1 MNEQIKKNIEKN
13 FLKIRGFDK
22 WEDYD
27 LIQASSK
34 LDKNIRKELIN
45 TSIIETIKEI
55 SVHEKVV
62 QNDN

>member
-13 FLKIRGFDK
+13 FLKIRGFDN

-62 QNDN
+62 QNE

>member
-34 LDKNIRKELIN
+34 DFNSVLF
-45 TSIIETIKEI
+45 TS
-55 SVHEKVV
+55 
-62 QNDN
+62 